1 MVRTHRRHSLA
12 VTTRGEGNRRNRF
25 ARVPAS
31 AAVPF
36 PRPTVDIRHPPQG
49 FDALIDWFDRVSTN
63 LVLLE
68 EYELEDIRRSV
79 GWVAAALEAHGRSTE
94 TPPTGSLEGP
104 VELRDRARI
113 LAADHEWFR
122 TSVGQLW
129 WFFGV
134 VEREDHGGHRQA
146 LGQYGRVLCESV
158 RRHRAE
164 EVGYGRL
171 EGLPPIRDEGPAAGK
186 P

>member
-1 MVRTHRRHSLA
+1 
-12 VTTRGEGNRRNRF
+12 
-25 ARVPAS
+25 
-31 AAVPF
+31 VPF
-36 PRPTVDIRHPPQG
+36 PRPAVDIRRPPEG
-49 FDALIDWFDRVSTN
+49 FDRLVDWFERVSYN

-68 EYELEDIRRSV
+68 DYGLEDVRRAV
-79 GWVAAALEAHGRSTE
+79 GRIAAAIEAHGHASDVSSPGSTE
-94 TPPTGSLEGP
+94 GPP
-104 VELRDRARI
+104 ELMDRARI

-122 TSVGQLW
+122 TSVEQLW

-164 EVGYGRL
+164 EEELFRDSKVLNRPRTMAH
-171 EGLPPIRDEGPAAGK
+171 PPRNPN
-186 P
+186 